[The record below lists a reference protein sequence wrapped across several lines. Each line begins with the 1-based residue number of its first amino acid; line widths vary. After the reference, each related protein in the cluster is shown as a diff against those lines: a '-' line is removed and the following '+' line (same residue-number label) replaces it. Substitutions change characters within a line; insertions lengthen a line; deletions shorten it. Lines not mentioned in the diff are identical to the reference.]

1 MKSFIMGIFFL
12 GVSLGNIYVSGV
24 NTVMDLTRDESG
36 QTFLDGPTY
45 YYAFAAAML
54 LATAGY
60 IVFAMRYKGETFI
73 HGEPESP
80 TVPEL

>member
-1 MKSFIMGIFFL
+1 MKSFVMGIFFL

-24 NTVMDLTRDESG
+24 NTVMDLTRDENG

-45 YYAFAAAML
+45 YYAFAGAML
-54 LATAGY
+54 VAAAGY

-73 HGEPESP
+73 HGDTDLPE
-80 TVPEL
+80 VPEH